1 MSRLKNMDIGKMEI
15 LIVEDSPTQALVLQQ
30 LLEKNGYKIS
40 VAGNGLEALAF
51 LLKHTPNM
59 IISDVVMP
67 EMDGYELCRKIKS
80 HDQMKKIP
88 VLLLTTLSDPEEIFR
103 GLKNGAD
110 NFVIKPYDEKL
121 LLSRIRHI
129 FINQEMRSRQRTDIG
144 IDIFLGGK
152 RHYINSDRIQI
163 LDLLV
168 STYEHSLKQKR
179 ELERINRELKEALET
194 VKTLEGILP
203 ICSGC

>member
-1 MSRLKNMDIGKMEI
+1 
-15 LIVEDSPTQALVLQQ
+15 
-30 LLEKNGYKIS
+30 
-40 VAGNGLEALAF
+40 
-51 LLKHTPNM
+51 
-59 IISDVVMP
+59 
-67 EMDGYELCRKIKS
+67 
-80 HDQMKKIP
+80 MKKIP

-203 ICSGC
+203 ICSGCKKIREDDRKWYPIEEYIHKHTKADFTHGICPECFEKLYPDFV